1 MNNKLYFISKFLNRN
16 NNLFIIFIAIFIA
29 GANLCMLSERYLL
42 GVSLFLLIAIFSL
55 FKSFISEIKFD
66 KNEVD
71 IPLNGENI
79 IIKKTFFY
87 DGKFKTFIN
96 TTDPSRKPHFYTI
109 NKGEEWTIFSI
120 VEDKDDWMLFMKDD
134 SNMQI
139 SIRYFESKNYWE
151 TKSDIRDNRLKQLGI

>member
-1 MNNKLYFISKFLNRN
+1 
-16 NNLFIIFIAIFIA
+16 
-29 GANLCMLSERYLL
+29 MLSERYPL
-42 GVSLFLLIAIFSL
+42 GISLFLLIAIFSL

-66 KNEVD
+66 RNEVD

-87 DGKFKTFIN
+87 DGQFKTFIN

-109 NKGEEWTIFSI
+109 KEGEEWTIFSI

-151 TKSDIRDNRLKQLGI
+151 TKSDIRDSRLKQLGI